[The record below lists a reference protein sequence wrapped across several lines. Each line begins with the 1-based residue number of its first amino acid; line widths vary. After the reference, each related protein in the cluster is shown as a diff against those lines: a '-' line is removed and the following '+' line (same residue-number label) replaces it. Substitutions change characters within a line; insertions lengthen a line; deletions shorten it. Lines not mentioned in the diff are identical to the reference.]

1 MAAKNANVKEKAVE
15 PIELFS
21 DLIYVYAISRLTLS
35 VERPLG
41 QTIAG
46 LLFHQVLGC
55 LIIIQAWLYLTNYIN
70 RYGRWRW
77 YEYALTTVNMAA
89 AVYAATTFLPG
100 HSYRLSG
107 SFNLSMLVMLLTVL
121 AMYAIQLA
129 LGRQAPGA
137 ARSSVIILGVDCALY
152 LAAFIVSMAMPGTS
166 SLVITLDAAA
176 VLVAA
181 FLPFLLRGHFDVS
194 IISFPHLGE
203 RFEALATIM
212 FGEAVV
218 GMAGFFDPRRL
229 TLEPLLVFAA
239 ILALFGCYIL
249 QLHYLCDRHR
259 TARALLL
266 MFSHYFIVIA
276 ISQITVAF
284 HYLENRAVRPPVV
297 AGLMAVALVVF
308 FVAIY
313 ADSPY
318 YRAGVRL
325 TGRDGAIAAA
335 CVALGILVMM
345 VGTTVGQMPAY
356 AIPMGALIAAA
367 GNFFLLL
374 RKHLTARRARA

>member
-1 MAAKNANVKEKAVE
+1 MATKHVKEKAVE

-35 VERPLG
+35 VERPLDE
-41 QTIAG
+41 TILG

-70 RYGRWRW
+70 RYGQWRW
-77 YEYALTTVNMAA
+77 HEYALTTVNMAA

-121 AMYAIQLA
+121 AMYVIQLA
-129 LGRQAPGA
+129 TGRQEAGA
-137 ARSSVIILGVDCALY
+137 ARSSVIILSVDCALY
-152 LAAFIVSMAMPGTS
+152 LAAFVVSMAMPGTS
-166 SLVITLDAAA
+166 SPVITLDAAA

-218 GMAGFFDPRRL
+218 GMTGFFDPRRL
-229 TLEPLLVFAA
+229 ALEPLLVFAV
-239 ILALFGCYIL
+239 ILLLFGCYIL
-249 QLHYLCDRHR
+249 QLHYLCDRR
-259 TARALLL
+259 RSERALRL

-276 ISQITVAF
+276 ISQITLTF
-284 HYLENRAVRPPVV
+284 HYLENHAVDSRVI
-297 AGLMAVALVVF
+297 AGLASVALIAF
-308 FVAIY
+308 FIAIY
-313 ADSPY
+313 ADSHY
-318 YRAGVRL
+318 YRPGVRL
-325 TGRDGAIAAA
+325 TRQDGIIAAA
-335 CVALGILVMM
+335 CVAAGVAIMFAQDSSFSAILA
-345 VGTTVGQMPAY
+345 GE
-356 AIPMGALIAAA
+356 LIAAA
-367 GNFFLLL
+367 GNFAILL
-374 RKHLTARRARA
+374 RKQLVAGRAAA